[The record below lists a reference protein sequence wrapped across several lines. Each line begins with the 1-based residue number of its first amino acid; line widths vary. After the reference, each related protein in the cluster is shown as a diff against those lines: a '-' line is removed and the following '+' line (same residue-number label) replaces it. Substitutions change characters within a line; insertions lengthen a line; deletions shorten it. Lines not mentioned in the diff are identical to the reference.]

1 MSVIVLV
8 NLDVKEESRDELKKY
23 FKEILPDTR
32 SFEGCQEVQLYE
44 NKESPTKMVI
54 HAKWTSEEAQKKYMS
69 WRMETGALDKII
81 PMLSEP
87 PNLEFYNIVDE

>member
-8 NLDVKEESRDELKKY
+8 NLNVKKEHIEELKKY

-32 SFEGCQEVQLYE
+32 SFEGCQGVQMYE
-44 NKESPTKMVI
+44 SKESPTKMTI
-54 HAKWTSEEAQKKYMS
+54 HAKWVSEEAQKKYMS
-69 WRMETGALDKII
+69 WRIDTGALDKVI

-87 PNLEFYNIVDE
+87 PSLEFYNIVDE

>member
-8 NLDVKEESRDELKKY
+8 DLDVKEESVEELKKY

-32 SFEGCQEVQLYE
+32 SFEGCQGVQLYE
-44 NKESPTKMVI
+44 SKESPTKLTI

-69 WRMETGALDKII
+69 WRMDTGALDKLI
-81 PMLSEP
+81 PMLSQP

>member
-8 NLDVKEESRDELKKY
+8 SLDVKEESVDELKKY

-32 SFEGCQEVQLYE
+32 SFDGCQGVQLYE
-44 NKESPTKMVI
+44 SKESPTKMTI

-69 WRMETGALDKII
+69 WRMDTGALDKLI

>member
-8 NLDVKEESRDELKKY
+8 NLDVKEEFVGELKKY
-23 FKEILPDTR
+23 FKEILPGTR
-32 SFEGCQEVQLYE
+32 SFEGCQGVQLYE
-44 NKESPTKMVI
+44 SKESPTKITI

-69 WRMETGALDKII
+69 WRMDTGALDKII

>member
-8 NLDVKEESRDELKKY
+8 NLDVKKERLEELKKY

-32 SFEGCQEVQLYE
+32 SFEGCQGVQMYE
-44 NKESPTKMVI
+44 SKESPTKMTI
-54 HAKWTSEEAQKKYMS
+54 HAKWVSEEAQKKYTS
-69 WRMETGALDKII
+69 WRIDTGALDKVI

-87 PNLEFYNIVDE
+87 PSLEFYNIVDE